1 MQLSRLKCKRCGHE
15 WWPRIETRPKSCP
28 ECTSEIWDR
37 DYKLKSGVKPRSIQE
52 TMAKY
57 VVKPTDS
64 ECWGWLGTTDKDGYG
79 RFTKKGKQTL
89 AHRAA
94 YELYIGPIPEG
105 IKVCHTCDNPP
116 CTNPAHLFLGTTLDN
131 KTDSVNKKRHAHGE
145 TAAACKLSEA
155 QVLAILEDPRSYIEI
170 ANAYAVAYITICRI
184 RRGRGWRHITKG
196 LIPPKQR
203 KPTYGR
209 AKLQSSDIH
218 VIRKDP
224 RTCKDIAKD
233 YGVTLSTISRIKNGT
248 TYGHVIS

>member
-1 MQLSRLKCKRCGHE
+1 
-15 WWPRIETRPKSCP
+15 
-28 ECTSEIWDR
+28 
-37 DYKLKSGVKPRSIQE
+37 
-52 TMAKY
+52 MAKY
-57 VVKPTDS
+57 VVKPIDS
-64 ECWGWLGTTDKDGYG
+64 ECWEWHGTTDKGYG
-79 RFTKKGKQTL
+79 RFKKAGKQTL

-94 YELYIGPIPEG
+94 YELYIGPIPKG
-105 IKVCHTCDNPP
+105 MKVCHTCDNPP
-116 CTNPAHLFLGTTLDN
+116 CTNPDHLFLGTDLDN
-131 KTDSVNKKRHAHGE
+131 KTDSVNKNRHAHGE
-145 TAAACKLSEA
+145 KQGACKLTSE
-155 QVLAILEDPRSYIEI
+155 QVLAILDDPRPYIEI
-170 ANAYAVAYITICRI
+170 ANAYDVAYITISRI

-218 VIRKDP
+218 AIRKDP

>member
-1 MQLSRLKCKRCGHE
+1 
-15 WWPRIETRPKSCP
+15 
-28 ECTSEIWDR
+28 
-37 DYKLKSGVKPRSIQE
+37 
-52 TMAKY
+52 MAKY
-57 VVKPTDS
+57 VVKPIDS
-64 ECWGWLGTTDKDGYG
+64 ECWEWHGTTDKGGYG
-79 RFTKKGKQTL
+79 RFKKDGKQTR

-94 YELYIGPIPEG
+94 HELYIGPIPEG
-105 IKVCHTCDNPP
+105 MRVCHTCDNPP
-116 CTNPAHLFLGTTLDN
+116 CTNPDHLFLGTDLDN

-145 TAAACKLSEA
+145 KQGACKLTSE

-184 RRGRGWRHITKG
+184 RRGRGWRHITEG

-218 VIRKDP
+218 AIRKDP

-233 YGVTLSTISRIKNGT
+233 YGVDITAISRIKLGK
-248 TYGHVIS
+248 TYKHIPYAPVCLYAVIALWAAGFGFGADPIAISSSCVATFCRAVFCAPATI